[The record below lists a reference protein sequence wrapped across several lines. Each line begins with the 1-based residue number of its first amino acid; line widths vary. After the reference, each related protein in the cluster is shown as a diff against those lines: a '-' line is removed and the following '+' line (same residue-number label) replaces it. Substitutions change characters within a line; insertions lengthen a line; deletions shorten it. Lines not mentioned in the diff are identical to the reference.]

1 MMPEVSITG
10 DLNTE
15 TTPSRCELLEL
26 ARVTREQRFGFAF
39 RDFYRTHKTASQQ
52 PGASPPG
59 GWGGYVPPGRRNW
72 GDIRPWN
79 CRSSHLLMGMKKMNL
94 KISPFEKIVD
104 EIRGVF
110 NFGGR
115 FGGGPPLKNPWRRP

>member
-1 MMPEVSITG
+1 MARQDLRKRMMPEVSITG

-59 GWGGYVPPGRRNW
+59 GWGDTSPPVGETGGY
-72 GDIRPWN
+72 
-79 CRSSHLLMGMKKMNL
+79 
-94 KISPFEKIVD
+94 
-104 EIRGVF
+104 
-110 NFGGR
+110 
-115 FGGGPPLKNPWRRP
+115 PPL